1 MPRYQVRTL
10 ERTSGDLPTLF
21 HVCTG
26 LGGGILEGVF
36 VLPVLLLV
44 VGLVIA
50 VRRRLL
56 GPLKTALY
64 ASSSAY
70 ILLFV
75 LAVVAAST
83 NSLYPPGP

>member
-1 MPRYQVRTL
+1 MINYP
-10 ERTSGDLPTLF
+10 D
-21 HVCTG
+21 TG

-36 VLPVLLLV
+36 VSPALLLL

-56 GPLKTALY
+56 GPLKMALY

-70 ILLFV
+70 VFLFV
-75 LAVVAAST
+75 LALVSAST
-83 NSLYPPGP
+83 DSRYPPGP